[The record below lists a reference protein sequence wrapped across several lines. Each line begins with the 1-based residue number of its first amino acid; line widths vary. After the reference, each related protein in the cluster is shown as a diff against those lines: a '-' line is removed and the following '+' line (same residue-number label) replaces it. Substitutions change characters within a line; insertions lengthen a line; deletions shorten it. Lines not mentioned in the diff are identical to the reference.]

1 MSTSLLGIFLFFFR
15 FALMAVVP
23 DRRKDCTKRLEML
36 KTNKMITID
45 ALTHLVEQ
53 HDGRT
58 SKHIDKDD
66 KAIEQLEIDVTRV
79 LKERKL
85 KKKISSRT
93 SSLDSSCPPGSP
105 FQVPTYLFLLTLCI
119 FYVTYFLIYLPNS
132 FLNLEIVENSNSS
145 LNISIFSLIN

>member
-1 MSTSLLGIFLFFFR
+1 
-15 FALMAVVP
+15 MAVVP

-85 KKKISSRT
+85 KKTVLKVMI
-93 SSLDSSCPPGSP
+93 
-105 FQVPTYLFLLTLCI
+105 
-119 FYVTYFLIYLPNS
+119 IYLSIPIYIS
-132 FLNLEIVENSNSS
+132 ALKIFLNLRYD
-145 LNISIFSLIN
+145 SI

>member
-1 MSTSLLGIFLFFFR
+1 MTTDVHFLTRFFIYFFR

-58 SKHIDKDD
+58 SKDIDKDD
-66 KAIEQLEIDVTRV
+66 SAIEQLEIDVTRV

-105 FQVPTYLFLLTLCI
+105 FQVPILLTL
-119 FYVTYFLIYLPNS
+119 YSMYR
-132 FLNLEIVENSNSS
+132 
-145 LNISIFSLIN
+145 IFSYT

>member
-1 MSTSLLGIFLFFFR
+1 MCKYFMTTSLLMSTSLLGYFIFYVCFR

-105 FQVPTYLFLLTLCI
+105 FQVP
-119 FYVTYFLIYLPNS
+119 FYFC
-132 FLNLEIVENSNSS
+132 
-145 LNISIFSLIN
+145 

>member
-1 MSTSLLGIFLFFFR
+1 MCKYFMTTDVHFLTRLYNIYILFFR

-58 SKHIDKDD
+58 SKG
-66 KAIEQLEIDVTRV
+66 QL
-79 LKERKL
+79 
-85 KKKISSRT
+85 
-93 SSLDSSCPPGSP
+93 
-105 FQVPTYLFLLTLCI
+105 
-119 FYVTYFLIYLPNS
+119 NS
-132 FLNLEIVENSNSS
+132 E
-145 LNISIFSLIN
+145 

>member
-1 MSTSLLGIFLFFFR
+1 MCKYFMTTSLLMSTSLLGYFIFYFCFR

-105 FQVPTYLFLLTLCI
+105 FQVP
-119 FYVTYFLIYLPNS
+119 FYFC
-132 FLNLEIVENSNSS
+132 
-145 LNISIFSLIN
+145 

>member
-1 MSTSLLGIFLFFFR
+1 
-15 FALMAVVP
+15 
-23 DRRKDCTKRLEML
+23 ML

-58 SKHIDKDD
+58 SKDIDKDD
-66 KAIEQLEIDVTRV
+66 SAIEQLEIDVTRV

-105 FQVPTYLFLLTLCI
+105 FQVPIFFNPI
-119 FYVTYFLIYLPNS
+119 FY
-132 FLNLEIVENSNSS
+132 LEFKNGRK
-145 LNISIFSLIN
+145 FK

>member
-1 MSTSLLGIFLFFFR
+1 
-15 FALMAVVP
+15 MAVVP

-105 FQVPTYLFLLTLCI
+105 FQVPI
-119 FYVTYFLIYLPNS
+119 FFC
-132 FLNLEIVENSNSS
+132 
-145 LNISIFSLIN
+145 

>member
-1 MSTSLLGIFLFFFR
+1 
-15 FALMAVVP
+15 MAVVP

-58 SKHIDKDD
+58 SKDIDKDD
-66 KAIEQLEIDVTRV
+66 SAIEQLEIDVTRV

-105 FQVPTYLFLLTLCI
+105 FQVPILLTL
-119 FYVTYFLIYLPNS
+119 YSMYR
-132 FLNLEIVENSNSS
+132 
-145 LNISIFSLIN
+145 IFSYT

>member
-1 MSTSLLGIFLFFFR
+1 MYKYFMTIDEVIFIYFFR

-105 FQVPTYLFLLTLCI
+105 FQVP
-119 FYVTYFLIYLPNS
+119 FYFC
-132 FLNLEIVENSNSS
+132 
-145 LNISIFSLIN
+145 